1 MKYLANGFFFVIAF
15 LTVLKFVM
23 KTPWEGGRNANVPSV
38 ALSSDSWQAAY
49 ANTPLPEYGAPSPDQ
64 VLAPDIHWSE
74 IQLSGNG
81 QPGQSGRLW
90 RYLPE
95 GKHGPRSLACVL
107 IAPAGSN
114 LLQGNRFGG
123 EDERREHLPYVK
135 QGMAVVGYELDGAV
149 QSPQP
154 SDAELTAAYGKFVAA
169 QAGLI
174 NARNALEYV
183 LKNMPEVDPDHIYAA
198 GHSSAG
204 TMALLF
210 AEHEPRIRGV
220 LAYAP
225 VSDLEEHFAPHVRLL
240 ESSLP
245 NAREFI
251 RLSSP
256 RTHEAKLTCPVFL
269 FQSQGDS
276 VVPYQQTG
284 QFVNRLRSN
293 HRDVQYEFIPSGD
306 HYDSMLSAGIPAGLR
321 WLQVRS
327 ALKMMNEMNAKE
339 NASAVPAQL
348 SPNWPELQPP
358 QSKKAVDDATEI
370 GGHMKGTRFTDV
382 DSADGSVLIGFEVGL
397 GKWESNDVVV
407 AICPIFCR
415 ANGEEVFGQRHGTNW
430 GRLVVERARAGYAIG
445 AITAKG
451 MAMVDGFSITYMKV
465 GQGRLDTSDTY
476 KSQWI
481 GGRGGAGELTLGGD
495 GRIIKG
501 IFGHEDKKDSTSL
514 GLLR

>member
-1 MKYLANGFFFVIAF
+1 M
-15 LTVLKFVM
+15 
-23 KTPWEGGRNANVPSV
+23 
-38 ALSSDSWQAAY
+38 
-49 ANTPLPEYGAPSPDQ
+49 
-64 VLAPDIHWSE
+64 H
-74 IQLSGNG
+74 
-81 QPGQSGRLW
+81 
-90 RYLPE
+90 
-95 GKHGPRSLACVL
+95 
-107 IAPAGSN
+107 
-114 LLQGNRFGG
+114 
-123 EDERREHLPYVK
+123 
-135 QGMAVVGYELDGAV
+135 
-149 QSPQP
+149 
-154 SDAELTAAYGKFVAA
+154 
-169 QAGLI
+169 
-174 NARNALEYV
+174 NALEYV